1 MGKTIR
7 RHPGVVVKR
16 RPADVSVTNK
26 EGLVSRR
33 FEPWKADR
41 VSGVKLAVYSALSA
55 IVAAGL
61 VIKGYFWAALG
72 FALAAL
78 ILGKSAAGRFR
89 RARNREF
96 GKAFEEEF
104 IERASRELIEHRLT
118 PRANVMA
125 RGIGDIDLV
134 VCSPKTLITV
144 EVKSFRKW
152 NSFLVFNGDR
162 EKRAMLQADRQRRA
176 LMAEHGIVW
185 LPQGRPTFLQRLFG
199 VGSGNV
205 SVVFGNERALVRA
218 VKRIV

>member
-1 MGKTIR
+1 M
-7 RHPGVVVKR
+7 
-16 RPADVSVTNK
+16 
-26 EGLVSRR
+26 SRR

-41 VSGVKLAVYSALSA
+41 VSGAKLTSYGGLSA

-61 VIKGYFWAALG
+61 SINGYLWASIG

-78 ILGKSAAGRFR
+78 ILAQSGFSRFQ

-118 PRANVMA
+118 PRSNVMV

-134 VCSPKTLITV
+134 VCSPKTIITV

-152 NSFLVFNGDR
+152 NGFLVFNGDR
-162 EKRAMLQADRQRRA
+162 EKRAMIQADRQRRA

-185 LPQGRPTFLQRLFG
+185 LPQGRPTLLQRLFG

-218 VKRIV
+218 VKRIM